1 MNLLKPL
8 KSIDMGIS
16 TVQKALDKS
25 KEQIAVEKETD
36 KSVAKIPK
44 SGRNEKMVRI
54 SRFHREL
61 AKICA
66 RREGG
71 IKIDEFIN
79 ICVDSY
85 CREKYPELYQ
95 IAKELMR
102 RS

>member
-1 MNLLKPL
+1 MNSFKPL
-8 KSIDMGIS
+8 NSIDMGVGNAIDL
-16 TVQKALDKS
+16 LDKS
-25 KEQIAVEKETD
+25 KEKIAVEKETD

>member
-1 MNLLKPL
+1 MGVGNA
-8 KSIDMGIS
+8 IDL
-16 TVQKALDKS
+16 LDKS
-25 KEQIAVEKETD
+25 KEKIAVEKETD

-85 CREKYPELYQ
+85 CKEKYPELYQ

>member
-1 MNLLKPL
+1 MGTGAAANLL
-8 KSIDMGIS
+8 
-16 TVQKALDKS
+16 AKS
-25 KEQIAVEKETD
+25 KEKIAVEKETD

-44 SGRNEKMVRI
+44 SARVEKMVRI

-85 CREKYPELYQ
+85 CKEKYPELYQ

>member
-1 MNLLKPL
+1 MGVGNA
-8 KSIDMGIS
+8 IDL
-16 TVQKALDKS
+16 LDKS
-25 KEQIAVEKETD
+25 KEKIAVEKETD

>member
-1 MNLLKPL
+1 MGVGNA
-8 KSIDMGIS
+8 IDL
-16 TVQKALDKS
+16 LDKS
-25 KEQIAVEKETD
+25 KEKIAVEKETD

-79 ICVDSY
+79 VCVDSY

>member
-1 MNLLKPL
+1 MGTGAAANLL
-8 KSIDMGIS
+8 
-16 TVQKALDKS
+16 AKS
-25 KEQIAVEKETD
+25 KAKTVVIKETD

-44 SGRNEKMVRI
+44 SARVEKMVRI

-85 CREKYPELYQ
+85 CKEKYPELYQ

-102 RS
+102 KS